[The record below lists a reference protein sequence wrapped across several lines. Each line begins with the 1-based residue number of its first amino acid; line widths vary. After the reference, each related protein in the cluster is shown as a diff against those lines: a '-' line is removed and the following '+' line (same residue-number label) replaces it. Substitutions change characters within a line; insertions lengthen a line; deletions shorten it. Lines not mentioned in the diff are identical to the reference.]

1 MLQLAQDRRLRRHG
15 QAEAPAP
22 RISLAIFAMT
32 CLFLAA
38 CQPEAPLPLL
48 GVVPHFALVDQTG
61 AAFDSARLEGRIWVA
76 DFMYTTCPGP
86 CPMMSHHMRQI
97 AEASDVLLVS
107 FTVDPEHDT
116 PEVLAAYAKHYPVP
130 PGRWWFLTGVRA
142 ELNDLGLNA
151 FHLNRVDG
159 GLEHST
165 RFVLVDGRMRIRA
178 YYQTLEDR
186 FRPQL
191 LADIRKLERES
202 RD

>member
-1 MLQLAQDRRLRRHG
+1 MRKTSAYAGTGRRKRLPHES
-15 QAEAPAP
+15 AW
-22 RISLAIFAMT
+22 L
-32 CLFLAA
+32 LAA
-38 CQPEAPLPLL
+38 CRGDAPLPLL
-48 GVVPHFALVDQTG
+48 GAVPHFALVDQTG

-86 CPMMSHHMRQI
+86 CPLMSHHMRQI

-116 PEVLAAYAKHYPVP
+116 PAVLAAYAKHYPVP
-130 PGRWWFLTGVRA
+130 PGRWWFLTGARA

-151 FHLNRVDG
+151 FHLNTVDG
-159 GLEHST
+159 SLEHST

-178 YYQTLEDR
+178 YYPTLEDR

-191 LADIRKLERES
+191 VSDIGKLERTS